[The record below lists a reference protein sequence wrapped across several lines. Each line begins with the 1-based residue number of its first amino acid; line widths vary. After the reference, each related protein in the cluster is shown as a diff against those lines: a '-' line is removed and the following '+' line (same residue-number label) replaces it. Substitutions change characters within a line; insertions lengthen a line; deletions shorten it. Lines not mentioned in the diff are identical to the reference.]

1 MTPGKTIS
9 HLPPTHMKKA
19 LITGI
24 TGQDGSYLAEYLLAR
39 GYEVHGM
46 VRPNTDT
53 EEAPSLW
60 RIQSI
65 RDKLFLHAGNLEDYS
80 PLETLIRTVQPDEC
94 YHLAAKTFVLNSLE
108 DESAILKTNVQGTH
122 HLLVNLKSLAP
133 DCRFF
138 FAGSSEMFGK
148 ALETPQNE
156 ETPFNPRSIY
166 GVSKVIGHD
175 LIRYYRDH
183 LGLFACTGILYNHES
198 PRRGTRFV
206 TRKITSTAVKIK
218 LGMESELRLGNIE
231 AERDWGY
238 AGDTVIAMHAML
250 NADQP
255 DHYVIA
261 TGTTHTIQVFLE
273 QAFGELDLDY
283 KKYLVIDP
291 EFYRPKEDVPL
302 VGDASK
308 IRSQLQWEPRVSF
321 GDMVREMVQS
331 DLEYFQSLLQ

>member
-1 MTPGKTIS
+1 
-9 HLPPTHMKKA
+9 MKRA

-39 GYEVHGM
+39 GYEVHGL
-46 VRPNTDT
+46 VRPSADT

-80 PLETLIRTVQPDEC
+80 NLESIIQTVQPDEC
-94 YHLAAKTFVLNSLE
+94 YHLAAETFVFNSLE
-108 DESAILKTNVQGTH
+108 DESEILKTNTQSTH
-122 HLLVNLKSLAP
+122 HLLLSLKNLAP
-133 DCRFF
+133 DCRLF
-138 FAGSSEMFGK
+138 FAGSSEMFGQ
-148 ALETPQNE
+148 ASETPQNE
-156 ETPFNPRSIY
+156 NTPFNPRSIY

-175 LIRYYRDH
+175 LVRYYRDH
-183 LGLFACTGILYNHES
+183 LDLFACTGVLYNHES

-218 LGMESELRLGNIE
+218 LGMESELRLGNVE

-238 AGDTVIAMHAML
+238 AGDTVTAMYAML
-250 NADQP
+250 NAEQP
-255 DHYVIA
+255 DHFVIA
-261 TGTTHTIQVFLE
+261 TGTTHTIQAFLE

-283 KKYLVIDP
+283 EKYLVIDP
-291 EFYRPKEDVPL
+291 EFYRPKEEVPL
-302 VGDASK
+302 VGDSSK
-308 IRSQLQWEPRVSF
+308 IRSQLQWEPKVSF
-321 GDMVREMVQS
+321 EDMVREMVQS

>member
-1 MTPGKTIS
+1 
-9 HLPPTHMKKA
+9 MKKA

-39 GYEVHGM
+39 GYEVHGL
-46 VRPNTDT
+46 VRSDADT
-53 EEAPSLW
+53 EEDPSLW

-65 RDKLFLHAGNLEDYS
+65 RDKLFLHAGNLEDYNF
-80 PLETLIRTVQPDEC
+80 LDTLVQTVQPDEC
-94 YHLAAKTFVLNSLE
+94 YHLAAETFVFPSPK
-108 DESAILKTNVQGTH
+108 DETTILKTNTQSTH
-122 HLLVNLKSLAP
+122 HLLTNLKNHAP
-133 DCRFF
+133 ACRFF
-138 FAGSSEMFGK
+138 FAGSSEMFGQ
-148 ALETPQNE
+148 ASETPQNE

-175 LIRYYRDH
+175 LVRYYRDH

-198 PRRGTRFV
+198 PRRGHRFV

-231 AERDWGY
+231 SERDWSH

-250 NADQP
+250 NAEQP

-261 TGTTHTIQVFLE
+261 TGTTHTIVDFLE
-273 QAFGELDLDY
+273 RAFGELDLDY
-283 KKYLVIDP
+283 KEYLVIDP
-291 EFYRPKEDVPL
+291 EFYRPKEEVPL
-302 VGDASK
+302 VGDTSR
-308 IRSQLQWEPRVSF
+308 IRSRLQWEPKVSF
-321 GDMVREMVQS
+321 EELVREMVQS

>member
-1 MTPGKTIS
+1 
-9 HLPPTHMKKA
+9 MKKA

-24 TGQDGSYLAEYLLAR
+24 TGQDGSYLAEYLLAQ
-39 GYEVHGM
+39 GYEVHGLI
-46 VRPNTDT
+46 RLSADI
-53 EEAPSLW
+53 EEDRSFW

-65 RDKLFLHAGNLEDYS
+65 RDKLFLHASNLEDYS
-80 PLETLIRTVQPDEC
+80 NMEAIIRTVQPDEC
-94 YHLAAKTFVLNSLE
+94 YHLAAETFVFNSVE
-108 DESAILKTNVQGTH
+108 DESAILKTNTQSTH
-122 HLLVNLKSLAP
+122 HLLLGLNSHAP
-133 DCRFF
+133 ECRLF
-138 FAGSSEMFGK
+138 FAGSSEMFGQ
-148 ALETPQNE
+148 ASETPQSEN
-156 ETPFNPRSIY
+156 TPFNPRSIY

-175 LIRYYRDH
+175 LICYYRNH
-183 LGLFACTGILYNHES
+183 LGLFACTGVLYNHES

-218 LGMESELRLGNIE
+218 LGMETELRLGNIE

-238 AGDTVIAMHAML
+238 AGDTVAAMHAIL

-261 TGTTHTIQVFLE
+261 TGKTHTIQNFLE

-283 KKYLVIDP
+283 GEYLVID
-291 EFYRPKEDVPL
+291 EDFYRPKEEVPL

-308 IRSQLQWEPRVSF
+308 IRSQLQWEPKVSF
-321 GDMVREMVQS
+321 EDMVRDMVQS